1 MDYFKKLFKSKT
13 FWVGLAQ
20 VVTALGLY
28 FTGEQQLNEVLF
40 GAGGVLMIVMRM
52 VTTQSINDK

>member
-20 VVTALGLY
+20 TVTALGLY